1 MQPGDEDR
9 ETVTLLFDPRSE
21 DPAAPVLVG
30 IGIGPLTAPGSIRF
44 AIPSSGREVSIPMQ
58 DQIRIGRADAQRDT
72 QPELDLTEDS
82 THEAV
87 ISRLHAVVL
96 NTAQGVAILDLSSVN
111 GTQVN
116 GYRLPPHL
124 PYALNNGDELKFGD
138 LIVHVFFEE

>member
-1 MQPGDEDR
+1 M
-9 ETVTLLFDPRSE
+9 
-21 DPAAPVLVG
+21 
-30 IGIGPLTAPGSIRF
+30 GPLTTPGTIRF

-72 QPELDLTEDS
+72 HPELDLTEDS
-82 THEAV
+82 AHEAV

-96 NTAQGVAILDLSSVN
+96 NTALGVAIRDLNSVN

-124 PYALNNGDELKFGD
+124 PYALNDGDELTFGD